1 MSASSVV
8 ELQPGGKRGGTV
20 GVAVEDLPVGPFDL
34 QRAVEPL
41 DLAVLPRA
49 VRLDELV
56 LSAELGNRLLDGG
69 GVAVGQGV
77 VGDQPLNPGDPV
89 GGEVSGGAEQ
99 ERRAVAP
106 ISSVR
111 ISE

>member
-1 MSASSVV
+1 VSASSVV

-20 GVAVEDLPVGPFDL
+20 GVAEEDLPVGPFDL

-56 LSAELGNRLLDGG
+56 AGSDAGEQVRERSA
-69 GVAVGQGV
+69 VAVREGV
-77 VGDQPLNPGDPV
+77 VG
-89 GGEVSGGAEQ
+89 SA
-99 ERRAVAP
+99 R
-106 ISSVR
+106 SS
-111 ISE
+111 